1 MGVLVV
7 TVPITKDVGLGAGM
21 FARIEGQGLD
31 GKVNEE
37 RSYVETKIAFE
48 KTMDALIRGGDV
60 PSDLAMTK
68 IKRLPATEN
77 PAIVSQLQHV
87 NGLWKEIQSHVKDME
102 TSEINSPEYLA
113 SFMKLRKVN
122 SVVVD
127 AMNKA
132 VEMYEAESDKKMA
145 KLQRLQIGSFVL
157 TIIAIALGWIILFP
171 IKMEDI
177 LGK

>member
-1 MGVLVV
+1 MASSSLSQKV
-7 TVPITKDVGLGAGM
+7 
-21 FARIEGQGLD
+21 IERPFVQGQSQD

-37 RSYVETKIAFE
+37 KSYVKTKKVFE

-60 PSDLAMTK
+60 PLGLSMTK
-68 IKRLPATEN
+68 IKRLPPTDN

-87 NGLWKEIQSHVKDME
+87 NDLWKEMQSYVKDME
-102 TSEINSPEYLA
+102 TFEINSPEYLA
-113 SFMKLRKVN
+113 SFMELRKIN

-127 AMNKA
+127 AMKKA
-132 VEMYEAESDKKMA
+132 IEMYEAESDKKMT

-171 IKMEDI
+171 INMEDI

>member
-7 TVPITKDVGLGAGM
+7 TVPITKDVSLGTEM
-21 FARIEGQGLD
+21 FAGIKVEGKD
-31 GKVNEE
+31 GNVNEE
-37 RSYVETKIAFE
+37 KPYVETKKVFE
-48 KTMDALIRGGDV
+48 KTMDVLIRGGDL
-60 PSDLAMTK
+60 PLGLAMTK

-87 NGLWKEIQSHVKDME
+87 NGFWKEIQGHVKDME

-113 SFMKLRKVN
+113 SFMKLRKIN
-122 SVVVD
+122 SDVVD

-132 VEMYEAESDKKMA
+132 VGMYEAESDKKMA

-171 IKMEDI
+171 INMEDI
-177 LGK
+177 LEK